1 MEPLPA
7 SFYGKIDKKNPVI
20 SAFDNEI
27 KEFMGYMKRMS
38 TSVNFDYESY
48 ARGSKNVFEI
58 WNKYKPRLPACYFEE
73 NLLLVADFLYRIKL
87 YKMALWQG
95 YGRYLQQF
103 SSVIDNDITDI
114 NQFKN
119 IFFPRGFEADNAK
132 LTFRALQGH
141 CLCSFQL
148 ESENEGRLQ
157 SQASVQ
163 KLLDIL
169 AFLRLMMQAVLSHE
183 RLCWILYNGSLHIYT
198 ISRHLMAMG
207 HSAQALEYLLW
218 ASVCMEMTVP
228 LLTVKYLPWRATL
241 YAAVCQ
247 CYYDCQAG
255 LQAEVFARR
264 ALGKVSELSQLQE
277 MSVSPQSPETQ
288 RSFREATVKV
298 AVMLFKRAVYEPR
311 RKPKGLFRPKLKSN
325 LKEIQN
331 LPWPRTPSERLLVE
345 LFEGSAAQ
353 FLALLEALGDSTRR
367 PLQTGLPEEPEL
379 QEVALELLF
388 AGISILA
395 GGGGGSADRGEQD
408 MSPPPPIS
416 GIRHSCSLLQLTA
429 SGENGVSVEGAVK
442 FVKLLFR
449 YEQWEMF
456 ISLASLMI
464 PLLQSLD
471 APMWFKE
478 ELDLKLLV
486 AMEPL
491 ITGQKYKYTTKESNV
506 VGEGGQERDKSS
518 GPVVMSDDLLALA
531 ETLYTCVC
539 VQAKGMA
546 PDLDLTLDIVLF
558 LWMKC
563 KTVFQRVQTGH
574 SDPIRSLYKLDNCD
588 KWVRLLWL
596 VSEAAHSCG
605 LAQTDPAVMAELSL
619 RLAVALE
626 SSADSTLKSGRKAGR
641 AQDSSAGPPP
651 DPTDVLSIL
660 KRTPVEQ
667 LQVAYDLLERAVES
681 VAWGR
686 AVSPPAGA
694 VGVANTTQLQ
704 CMRSTVKEVSDGH
717 SSSFRT
723 VCSPDILQLF
733 TMDLHLE
740 LLSVQH
746 RIAIKLIII
755 SSDLQH
761 VDNKSIKSVRLSVNV
776 EHPHQ
781 TNSTVTEPTLLE
793 KIKKNKVCRAL
804 FLMQKALCS
813 SGKEQTSSANKK
825 LLEEAVSLLEK
836 VDIEEKR
843 LLIENSVQKGRKEW
857 RNGVPPAPILL
868 SRTYTSMTFMPAPY
882 SPAQQVCWY
891 LIFGRTSTGSNL
903 KARLSDCHLPGTG
916 EQVPAGGECVLRV
929 QGLEPNEKYIF
940 AVAAYDASGKMIG
953 DAIGESTRPV
963 LASPPLP
970 LLTAWAHLAQAAYE
984 TGHYPLS
991 VKASGVLWKHFT
1003 QTTSPEAKGLPEPG
1017 AGAQQPTQTRLVS
1030 EALTQASPLLLQLFL
1045 STIFMQTDIRVHE
1058 GKLFC
1063 DSLCDG
1069 GPLIWGQVARLA
1081 ECERMLVALDLALWL
1096 NDSSV
1101 ALQAV
1106 VECYG
1111 LLAPIIY
1118 HRIPSDS
1125 VVEVLMK
1132 CLAVLQEL
1140 PGVFRQKR
1148 SVPVQESLQHMV
1160 ACMTYYMAK
1169 VLRSCQE
1176 YRLAS
1181 AVIDMGKKLLLE
1193 STESSGSTLGVQ
1205 NKPPIAEEQGAQRER
1220 SQKRPAAMQPEEEMN
1235 EQLKA
1240 LEASVLKTRRLGTIL
1255 HQDTNSWNKGVLE
1268 LTGQEEPS
1276 VLYSVIAT
1284 YQLKSAY
1291 KEVLKFKRKARFLEF
1306 AVQLLQRALAED
1318 QLDLL
1323 LHWGLEINSWLNR
1336 RDESLTGMKKAR
1348 GCESRGQGGGGVEL
1362 KRYTATVTEYSKKPK
1377 APAANT
1383 YWGEKKKK
1391 EFVQRK
1397 QLAMPKGPSNVR
1409 ECRPVETL
1417 LKLLAPLVRGF
1428 RRRRRLR
1435 QVCSDEWPW
1444 RCQLNATLALAHFT
1458 LFRRNL
1464 EQRQSGNTVSYGQL
1478 DTVLF
1483 SLPHAG
1489 TLVRWSSVIHRR
1501 QALEPPDTPI
1511 SAPRTPQKPVPRR
1524 QDDVGLGGGEST
1536 ESEMDSDQDT
1546 PRTQMTNETDSS
1558 CQSLGLKAARHSVSQ
1573 AQLLDTLGKTALH
1586 FRRAMVLA
1594 HRGWHWACLQWVC
1607 RTLWDQ
1613 FTPVICMLEH
1623 GSTTEHPFPISL
1635 EQIYSTLTPL
1645 LLLASECLLN
1655 MIQRLQEEPGTQ
1667 QAWADDAEGAD
1678 SSLHFSRPLDDGTVV
1693 DLRWVGVLTL
1703 RTLELL
1709 HQQGRWEGLAHL
1721 AMVFNTIT
1729 HERYT
1734 HLITPLLVHA
1744 QRQLLERVTQF
1755 GGPQPPQPHFARA
1768 EEETGERITC
1778 RNFIGK
1784 QLVINSTF
1792 PEEIHP
1798 GSHIDPGGHEIFSER
1813 SRAMALVSVPLD
1825 VADTLRCFRETS
1837 GRGHYHHRALQ
1848 HSRTLLLLLL
1858 AHAQQG
1864 GEPHFCRDS
1873 TSHFQ
1878 GKVEFNAATISVP
1891 IPFPPDLS
1899 SEDFSKLNTIYSSP
1913 LPHSLL
1919 ATVITSYNNAI
1930 EFLQANNQ
1938 NSLKVQALHELGN
1951 LHFYSGNKRASQS
1964 CWSKALDSALCQ
1976 PGVLGSWDKSSVC
1989 VGSSDL
1995 PQHFLRQAGI
2005 WGCLQGAVL
2014 SAKIAQ
2020 YILTSDISRQTH
2032 CCILSAR
2039 LFKALLR
2046 GSLPHPLSDW
2056 EYASYGLGR
2065 TWDCPELIPG
2075 VELFTEPFRAQV
2087 NSTVSSLA
2095 FLCHRLHSAG
2105 HCLMVLPLL
2114 SLYLY
2119 FVNTLCRDKRRT
2131 IEGRILKVQVLTDL
2145 GLFSDAVRE
2154 LGSLLQGE
2162 RIPQPQGSYY
2172 PSDKR
2177 LIKKKFDTSKTLL
2190 DSANLQTLE
2199 DLVNKSLSSEVAAL
2213 FGSQL
2218 VMRLTL
2224 AKTKLIV
2231 ALCDT
2236 INSFPEFQGQDSE
2249 QKFGAE
2255 THTPSTPVV
2264 PKSPCSEREETRSC
2278 SSSRR
2283 ARDPHS
2289 LQLDTQREKLT
2300 PARLKGVL
2308 LGEATR
2314 TLNSLLEALLNLGS
2328 VAEELEVAVEAK
2340 LLLSAIALQQGQAGV
2355 SASQA
2360 VSALQLLQESPLFKE
2375 RTPPPH
2381 RLISSALKLP
2391 GQKKEQAGSTSV
2403 SEVEEEDGLEEDAV
2417 SLTSEVPPHSA
2428 EARERLGAPL
2438 WLRCRLGAARA
2449 FASHIPGMAIRPES
2463 SEDGA
2468 RLLKEGLKE
2477 AQAWGDPETQ
2487 AQLLLLKA
2495 LLEAHKGM
2503 NREEITPLFQEAVSL
2518 LSDRRWLSPLSALV
2532 LAKATLHLSDLKGT
2546 GTHSLYSLTQR
2557 LLQQQLSALG
2567 ESVELA
2573 EGGVVLFHQSSG
2585 PKNTYLPHGPV
2596 LAKVTLRLG
2605 HVLAQQAA
2613 HHPGTDSGQWVV
2625 AKQVL
2630 ESALQ
2635 LCQVSAS
2642 RDREL
2647 EADILYY
2654 KGVVERWLVSLSEC
2668 KPQTAVDTFLEA
2680 ITVSRSHN
2688 HNLPLVHRCYLEMAV
2703 LYLQQ
2708 WAQISLSSQ
2717 GKENSGDTAPVS
2729 SAATPGPP
2737 TKGREGKQKP
2747 PSWRRAQT
2755 PTDRP
2760 LSVQD
2765 VQQLLCW
2772 VCVRAAVQVSEASAR
2787 CAKLSG
2793 STSAKA
2799 GPLQASLRS
2808 LPAFAANDLLRGFP
2822 PPASGETEEL
2832 LKSTISPFPEKESCG
2847 TGEKDTK
2854 LTWVHLTRYY
2864 THLQKLYSI
2873 ANRPAVPGCADS
2885 LWSQALDGG
2894 LALRLAQLHRF
2905 LSTHLPPY
2913 RGHCCPPEPPT
2924 QLLDPS
2930 KQGATTQPRLDSSA
2944 GQESEIGLG
2953 GLDSF
2958 ASASTDRELCV
2969 QWYCP
2974 ALHTGHTQP
2983 VILLV
2988 FACNTRP
2995 LSAVRPSGGGLS
3007 GLHCG
3012 HRWIPLHRLQAVH
3025 AQLCSLCVDAEQSA
3039 PPVASSPSPQVEKRR
3054 QARTPG
3060 TGQALD
3066 PPIQGQAKQCCAQVK
3081 SLLLDLPETVE
3092 LTEVP
3097 FELSNQALRDL
3108 EQCFNPARG
3117 FVLQAGS
3124 VFDWLMSLL
3133 V

>member
-1 MEPLPA
+1 A
-7 SFYGKIDKKNPVI
+7 SFYGKINKKNPVI

-331 LPWPRTPSERLLVE
+331 KLPWPRTPSERLLVE

-395 GGGGGSADRGEQD
+395 GTVHHTHTVQHASYT
-408 MSPPPPIS
+408 SV
-416 GIRHSCSLLQLTA
+416 LLGA
-429 SGENGVSVEGAVK
+429 GENGVSVEGAVK

-506 VGEGGQERDKSS
+506 VGEGGQGAERDKSS

-626 SSADSTLKSGRKAGR
+626 SSADSTLKSGRKAACIPLTAGR

-694 VGVANTTQLQ
+694 VGVADTTQLQ
-704 CMRSTVKEVSDGH
+704 EVSDGH

-723 VCSPDILQLF
+723 VCSPDILQPF

-825 LLEEAVSLLEK
+825 LLEEAVSMLEK

-1003 QTTSPEAKGLPEPG
+1003 QTTSPEFFPVLICLSADLF
-1017 AGAQQPTQTRLVS
+1017 TCRLVS

-1125 VVEVLMK
+1125 VVEVLQVLMK

-1240 LEASVLKTRRLGTIL
+1240 LEASVLKTSSTSLR
-1255 HQDTNSWNKGVLE
+1255 VLE

-1291 KEVLKFKRKARFLEF
+1291 KEGTRGSVIKKSPRFWI
-1306 AVQLLQRALAED
+1306 R
-1318 QLDLL
+1318 LL
-1323 LHWGLEINSWLNR
+1323 LLTWVCMCMCRNPKPLQPIPTGVRRKRRSLCNANSWLCR
-1336 RDESLTGMKKAR
+1336 RDLAIQRLSCFPSVDPIITVAVSTLPQHTLTFFPHCRSSHSLFHHHPLNSH
-1348 GCESRGQGGGGVEL
+1348 C
-1362 KRYTATVTEYSKKPK
+1362 
-1377 APAANT
+1377 
-1383 YWGEKKKK
+1383 
-1391 EFVQRK
+1391 FVAGSAK
-1397 QLAMPKGPSNVR
+1397 SLEVSCMYVVVLAQYR
-1409 ECRPVETL
+1409 EN
-1417 LKLLAPLVRGF
+1417 GHSF
-1428 RRRRRLR
+1428 GRRRRRLR

-1478 DTVLF
+1478 DPVLF

-1489 TLVRWSSVIHRR
+1489 TLTELPAIRMINYCSV
-1501 QALEPPDTPI
+1501 EFSPCFC
-1511 SAPRTPQKPVPRR
+1511 V
-1524 QDDVGLGGGEST
+1524 DVGLGGGEST

-1594 HRGWHWACLQWVC
+1594 HRGRHWACLQWVC

-1655 MIQRLQEEPGTQ
+1655 MIQRLQEEPGTLQ
-1667 QAWADDAEGAD
+1667 LSLCGQAWADDAEGED

-1784 QLVINSTF
+1784 QLVIKSTF

-1798 GSHIDPGGHEIFSER
+1798 GSHIDPGGHEIFSAAER

-1858 AHAQQG
+1858 AHAQQ
-1864 GEPHFCRDS
+1864 
-1873 TSHFQ
+1873 
-1878 GKVEFNAATISVP
+1878 
-1891 IPFPPDLS
+1891 
-1899 SEDFSKLNTIYSSP
+1899 
-1913 LPHSLL
+1913 
-1919 ATVITSYNNAI
+1919 

-2119 FVNTLCRDKRRT
+2119 FVNTVCRDKRRT

-2145 GLFSDAVRE
+2145 DLFSDAVRE

-2177 LIKKKFDTSKTLL
+2177 LVFDLQIKKKFDTSKTLL

-2236 INSFPEFQGQDSE
+2236 INSFPEFQGQVRG
-2249 QKFGAE
+2249 FFFL
-2255 THTPSTPVV
+2255 V
-2264 PKSPCSEREETRSC
+2264 PYKSPLESDMEIFFEC
-2278 SSSRR
+2278 
-2283 ARDPHS
+2283 A
-2289 LQLDTQREKLT
+2289 EKQ
-2300 PARLKGVL
+2300 ALKIRFQIRICIAQGVL

-2375 RTPPPH
+2375 F
-2381 RLISSALKLP
+2381 
-2391 GQKKEQAGSTSV
+2391 QAGSTSV
-2403 SEVEEEDGLEEDAV
+2403 SEVEEEDELEEDSV
-2417 SLTSEVPPHSA
+2417 SLTSDVPHSA

-2557 LLQQQLSALG
+2557 LLQQQTVSVHNCFSSQLSALG

-2717 GKENSGDTAPVS
+2717 VYIP
-2729 SAATPGPP
+2729 PG
-2737 TKGREGKQKP
+2737 
-2747 PSWRRAQT
+2747 WRRAQT

-2772 VCVRAAVQVSEASAR
+2772 VCVRAAVQVSKASAR

-2847 TGEKDTK
+2847 TGEKDTE

-2930 KQGATTQPRLDSSA
+2930 KQGATTQVRDMCFSPQPQLDSSA

-2995 LSAVRPSGGGLS
+2995 LSAARPSGGGLS

-3054 QARTPG
+3054 QARTPE

>member
-1 MEPLPA
+1 
-7 SFYGKIDKKNPVI
+7 
-20 SAFDNEI
+20 
-27 KEFMGYMKRMS
+27 MGYMKRMS

-58 WNKYKPRLPACYFEE
+58 WNKYKPRLPTSYFEE

-103 SSVIDNDITDI
+103 SSVIDNDITDV

-148 ESENEGRLQ
+148 ERENEGRLQ

-169 AFLRLMMQAVLSHE
+169 TFLRLMMQAVLSHE
-183 RLCWILYNGSLHIYT
+183 HLCWILYNGSLHIYT

-395 GGGGGSADRGEQD
+395 GTVHHIHTVQ
-408 MSPPPPIS
+408 
-416 GIRHSCSLLQLTA
+416 HA
-429 SGENGVSVEGAVK
+429 SYTSENGVSVEGAVK

-464 PLLQSLD
+464 PLLQGLD
-471 APMWFKE
+471 APMWLKE

-506 VGEGGQERDKSS
+506 LGEGGQERDRSS

-539 VQAKGMA
+539 VQTKGMA

-574 SDPIRSLYKLDNCD
+574 SDPIRCLYKLDNCD
-588 KWVRLLWL
+588 KWMRLLWL
-596 VSEAAHSCG
+596 VSEVAHSCG

-626 SSADSTLKSGRKAGR
+626 SSADSTLKSGRKAAYIPLTAGR
-641 AQDSSAGPPP
+641 ALDSSASPPP

-694 VGVANTTQLQ
+694 VAIADTAQLQ
-704 CMRSTVKEVSDGH
+704 EVSDGH
-717 SSSFRT
+717 SSSLRT
-723 VCSPDILQLF
+723 VCSPDTLQLF

-746 RIAIKLIII
+746 RIAIKLINI

-761 VDNKSIKSVRLSVNV
+761 LDSKSIRSARLSVNV

-781 TNSTVTEPTLLE
+781 TNSTVTEPALLE

-804 FLMQKALCS
+804 FLMQKALYS
-813 SGKEQTSSANKK
+813 SGKQQASSANKK

-836 VDIEEKR
+836 ADIEEKR
-843 LLIENSVQKGRKEW
+843 MLIENSVQEGRKER

-868 SRTYTSMTFMPAPY
+868 SRSHTSMTFMPAPY

-916 EQVPAGGECVLRV
+916 EQVPAAGECVLRV

-1003 QTTSPEAKGLPEPG
+1003 QASSPETEGLPEPG
-1017 AGAQQPTQTRLVS
+1017 AGTQQPTQTSPHSLFQICFSADLFTCRLVL

-1125 VVEVLMK
+1125 VVQVLMK

-1148 SVPVQESLQHMV
+1148 SMPVQESLQHMV

-1176 YRLAS
+1176 NRMAS

-1193 STESSGSTLGVQ
+1193 STEISGTTLGVQ
-1205 NKPPIAEEQGAQRER
+1205 NKPPIAEEQGAQGER

-1255 HQDTNSWNKGVLE
+1255 HQDTNSWNK
-1268 LTGQEEPS
+1268 
-1276 VLYSVIAT
+1276 
-1284 YQLKSAY
+1284 
-1291 KEVLKFKRKARFLEF
+1291 
-1306 AVQLLQRALAED
+1306 
-1318 QLDLL
+1318 
-1323 LHWGLEINSWLNR
+1323 
-1336 RDESLTGMKKAR
+1336 
-1348 GCESRGQGGGGVEL
+1348 
-1362 KRYTATVTEYSKKPK
+1362 
-1377 APAANT
+1377 
-1383 YWGEKKKK
+1383 
-1391 EFVQRK
+1391 
-1397 QLAMPKGPSNVR
+1397 
-1409 ECRPVETL
+1409 ETL

-1428 RRRRRLR
+1428 QRRRRLR
-1435 QVCSDEWPW
+1435 QVCSDERPW

-1478 DTVLF
+1478 DPVLF

-1489 TLVRWSSVIHRR
+1489 TLVRWSTIRMINYCSV
-1501 QALEPPDTPI
+1501 EFYPCFY
-1511 SAPRTPQKPVPRR
+1511 V
-1524 QDDVGLGGGEST
+1524 DVGLSGGEST

-1558 CQSLGLKAARHSVSQ
+1558 CQSLGIKAPRHSVSQ

-1594 HRGWHWACLQWVC
+1594 HWGRHWACLQWVC

-1645 LLLASECLLN
+1645 LLLASECLLD
-1655 MIQRLQEEPGTQ
+1655 MIQRLQEQPGTLQ
-1667 QAWADDAEGAD
+1667 LSLCGQAWADDAEGAD
-1678 SSLHFSRPLDDGTVV
+1678 SSLHFSWPLDDGTVV

-1768 EEETGERITC
+1768 EEVTGERITC

-1784 QLVINSTF
+1784 QLVIKSTF

-1798 GSHIDPGGHEIFSER
+1798 GSHIDPGGHEICSER

-1858 AHAQQG
+1858 AHAQQ
-1864 GEPHFCRDS
+1864 
-1873 TSHFQ
+1873 
-1878 GKVEFNAATISVP
+1878 
-1891 IPFPPDLS
+1891 
-1899 SEDFSKLNTIYSSP
+1899 
-1913 LPHSLL
+1913 
-1919 ATVITSYNNAI
+1919 

-1989 VGSSDL
+1989 LGSSDL

-2020 YILTSDISRQTH
+2020 YILTSDISQQTR
-2032 CCILSAR
+2032 CCILSAQ
-2039 LFKALLR
+2039 LLKALLR

-2075 VELFTEPFRAQV
+2075 VELFAEPFRAQV
-2087 NSTVSSLA
+2087 NSTVSSLT

-2105 HCLMVLPLL
+2105 HSLMVLPLL

-2119 FVNTLCRDKRRT
+2119 FVNTVCRDKRRT
-2131 IEGRILKVQVLTDL
+2131 IEGRILKVQALTDL

-2177 LIKKKFDTSKTLL
+2177 LVIFDLQIKKKFDTSKTLL

-2231 ALCDT
+2231 ALCNT
-2236 INSFPEFQGQDSE
+2236 INSFPEFQGQGLY
-2249 QKFGAE
+2249 QIFFFL
-2255 THTPSTPVV
+2255 V
-2264 PKSPCSEREETRSC
+2264 PYKSPLGSNMEILLICIV
-2278 SSSRR
+2278 
-2283 ARDPHS
+2283 
-2289 LQLDTQREKLT
+2289 Q
-2300 PARLKGVL
+2300 GVL

-2314 TLNSLLEALLNLGS
+2314 TLNSLLEALQSLGS

-2340 LLLSAIALQQGQAGV
+2340 LLLSAIALQQGRAGV
-2355 SASQA
+2355 SANQA
-2360 VSALQLLQESPLFKE
+2360 VSALQLLQESPLF
-2375 RTPPPH
+2375 
-2381 RLISSALKLP
+2381 ALELTWYFVSILSLVF
-2391 GQKKEQAGSTSV
+2391 QAGSTSV
-2403 SEVEEEDGLEEDAV
+2403 SEVEEEDELKEDAV
-2417 SLTSEVPPHSA
+2417 SLTSEVPHSA
-2428 EARERLGAPL
+2428 EARERLGTPL

-2487 AQLLLLKA
+2487 AQLLLLRA

-2557 LLQQQLSALG
+2557 LLQQVSVHNCFSSQLSALG

-2688 HNLPLVHRCYLEMAV
+2688 HNLPLVHRCYLEMAM

-2708 WAQISLSSQ
+2708 WAQISLSNQ
-2717 GKENSGDTAPVS
+2717 GKENSGDTAPP
-2729 SAATPGPP
+2729 PG
-2737 TKGREGKQKP
+2737 
-2747 PSWRRAQT
+2747 WRRAQT

-2772 VCVRAAVQVSEASAR
+2772 VCVRAAAQVSEASAR

-2808 LPAFAANDLLRGFP
+2808 LPAFAANDLLRAFP

-2847 TGEKDTK
+2847 TGEKDIE

-2873 ANRPAVPGCADS
+2873 ANRPAVPGCPDT

-2913 RGHCCPPEPPT
+2913 RGHCCPPDP
-2924 QLLDPS
+2924 QLSCSTACQFTDVCFSP
-2930 KQGATTQPRLDSSA
+2930 QPRLDSSA

-2995 LSAVRPSGGGLS
+2995 LSTARPSGGGLS

-3039 PPVASSPSPQVEKRR
+3039 PPVASSPSSQVEKRR
-3054 QARTPG
+3054 QARTPER
-3060 TGQALD
+3060 GQALD
-3066 PPIQGQAKQCCAQVK
+3066 PLIQEQAKQCCAEVK
-3081 SLLLDLPETVE
+3081 SLLLDLPETME

-3097 FELSNQALRDL
+3097 FELSSQALRDL